1 MCQFKFH
8 FDNKVYT
15 YASEFH
21 SKYKLYLMFANFLC
35 ILRNMNSPSF
45 IIISGFNGKD
55 AVILNRCL
63 SKHYQIVAINESAEV
78 LAVLDSEAVDLLL
91 CNTATKEF
99 DALELLHQARKNH
112 PETIRLLVGQL
123 SHEETKKAINEA
135 AIYQFLSNDWSIS
148 QIELLV
154 NRALE
159 NKELSYR
166 HRHLSR
172 ELKIAEDVLT
182 KHQVKQHSDQND
194 TRFDKLVYC
203 SPSMATLCNLAKK
216 ASSTNLP
223 VLIQGETGTGKELIA
238 RGIHQNSDRNQQPL
252 LVHNCGG
259 MSDELLHSELFGHKR
274 GAFTGAISDRLGLF
288 PAADGGTVFLDEIAD
303 VSPTFQVSLLRFLQ
317 EGEVKPLGS
326 DQVIECNVRIIT
338 ACNQPLNEL
347 ISKGLFRQDLFY
359 RLNGFQLNIPP
370 LRKRSKD
377 IEVLANFLVAKFAVE
392 FNRKIL
398 GISSG
403 VMEKFMLY
411 HWPGNVRELE
421 NEIKRMIAINDGG
434 TFITETSLS
443 PHIAALKTKVNSVNR
458 DLSLNG
464 QTLKQKVEEIEAKI
478 IADALVRQRWNQS
491 KTAAELGLS
500 RVGLANKIKRYE
512 LASEV

>member
-1 MCQFKFH
+1 
-8 FDNKVYT
+8 
-15 YASEFH
+15 
-21 SKYKLYLMFANFLC
+21 
-35 ILRNMNSPSF
+35 MNSTSF

-63 SKHYQIVAINESAEV
+63 SQHYQIIAINEPAEV
-78 LAVLDSEAVDLLL
+78 LSVLDSETIDLLL
-91 CNTATKEF
+91 CNDATEEF
-99 DALELLHQARKNH
+99 DALELLIQARKTH

-123 SHEETKKAINEA
+123 SPEQINKAVNEA
-135 AIYQFLSNDWSIS
+135 AIYQFLSNDWSIN

-166 HRHLSR
+166 HRHLNR
-172 ELKIAEDVLT
+172 ELKIAEDVLN
-182 KHQVKQHSDQND
+182 KLQGQESSEASN
-194 TRFDKLVYC
+194 TRFDKLVYG
-203 SPSMATLCNLAKK
+203 SPSMATLCNLARK
-216 ASSTNLP
+216 AATTNLP

-238 RGIHQNSDRNQQPL
+238 RGIHQNSDRNDQPL

-303 VSPTFQVSLLRFLQ
+303 VSPTFQVSLLRFFQ

-326 DQVIECNVRIIT
+326 DLVIKCDVRIIT
-338 ACNQPLNEL
+338 ACNRPLDEL
-347 ISKGLFRQDLFY
+347 INKDLFRKDLFY

-377 IEVLANFLVAKFAVE
+377 IEVLANFLVAKFATE
-392 FNRKIL
+392 LNRKIL
-398 GISSG
+398 GISPG
-403 VMEKFMLY
+403 VLEKFMLY

-421 NEIKRMIAINDGG
+421 NEIKRMIAISDGG
-434 TFITETSLS
+434 TFITEVNLS
-443 PHIAALKTKVNSVNR
+443 PHIAALKPNVNSVDK

-464 QTLKQKVEEIEAKI
+464 QTLKQKVEEIEARI
-478 IADALVRQRWNQS
+478 IAESLIRQRWNQS

>member
-1 MCQFKFH
+1 MS
-8 FDNKVYT
+8 NT
-15 YASEFH
+15 
-21 SKYKLYLMFANFLC
+21 
-35 ILRNMNSPSF
+35 SF
-45 IIISGFNGKD
+45 IIISGFKGKD
-55 AVILNRCL
+55 SVVLSRCL
-63 SKHYQIVAINESAEV
+63 SKHYQIISINEPSEV
-78 LAVLDSEAVDLLL
+78 LSVLDSETIDLLI
-91 CNTATKEF
+91 CHHVADDF
-99 DALELLHQARKNH
+99 DALELLLQARKTH
-112 PETIRLLVGQL
+112 PETIRLVVGAL
-123 SHEETKKAINEA
+123 NLEEINKAINEA
-135 AIYQFLSNDWSIS
+135 AIYQFLSNDWTIN

-166 HRHLSR
+166 HRHLNR
-172 ELKIAEDVLT
+172 ELKIAEDVLS
-182 KHQVKQHSDQND
+182 KLQKQQPNEENN
-194 TRFDKLVYC
+194 TRFDKLVYG
-203 SPSMATLCNLAKK
+203 SPSMATLCNLARK
-216 ASSTNLP
+216 AATTNLP

-238 RGIHQNSDRNQQPL
+238 RGIHQNSDRNVQPL

-259 MSDELLHSELFGHKR
+259 MSDELLQSELFGHKR

-326 DQVIECNVRIIT
+326 DQVIKCDVRIIT
-338 ACNQPLNEL
+338 ACNQPLDEL

-377 IEVLANFLVAKFAVE
+377 IEVLANYLVTKFAVE
-392 FNRKIL
+392 LNRKIL
-398 GISSG
+398 GISPG

-421 NEIKRMIAINDGG
+421 NEIKRMIAISDGG
-434 TFITETSLS
+434 TFIAEVNLS
-443 PHIAALKTKVNSVNR
+443 PHIASLKIKVNSIDK

-478 IADALVRQRWNQS
+478 IAETLVKQRWNQS

>member
-1 MCQFKFH
+1 MS
-8 FDNKVYT
+8 T
-15 YASEFH
+15 S
-21 SKYKLYLMFANFLC
+21 
-35 ILRNMNSPSF
+35 SF
-45 IIISGFNGKD
+45 IMISGFNGKD
-55 AVILNRCL
+55 AVVLNRCL
-63 SKHYQIVAINESAEV
+63 SKHYQIIAINEPAEV
-78 LAVLDSEAVDLLL
+78 LSVLDIETIDLLL
-91 CNTATKEF
+91 CNHATEDF
-99 DALELLHQARKNH
+99 NSLELLQQARKNH

-123 SHEETKKAINEA
+123 SHEEINKAINEA
-135 AIYQFLSNDWSIS
+135 AIYQFLSSDWSIN

-166 HRHLSR
+166 HRHLNR
-172 ELKIAEDVLT
+172 ELKIAENVLS
-182 KHQVKQHSDQND
+182 KLQGQEPNEENN
-194 TRFDKLVYC
+194 TRFDKLVYG
-203 SPSMATLCNLAKK
+203 SSSMATLCNLARK
-216 ASSTNLP
+216 AATTNLP

-238 RGIHQNSDRNQQPL
+238 RGIHQFSDRNDQPL

-326 DQVIECNVRIIT
+326 DQLITCDVRIIT
-338 ACNQPLNEL
+338 ACNQSLDEL

-370 LRKRSKD
+370 LRKRNKD
-377 IEVLANFLVAKFAVE
+377 IEVLANFLLTKFSIE
-392 FNRKIL
+392 LNRKIL
-398 GISSG
+398 GISPA
-403 VMEKFMLY
+403 VLEKFMLY

-421 NEIKRMIAINDGG
+421 NEIKRMIAISDSG

-443 PHIAALKTKVNSVNR
+443 PHIAKLKGKVNHI
-458 DLSLNG
+458 DKEFELNG
-464 QTLKQKVEEIEAKI
+464 QTLKQKVEEIEATI
-478 IADALVRQRWNQS
+478 IAETLVRQRWNQS

-512 LASEV
+512 LASEA

>member
-1 MCQFKFH
+1 
-8 FDNKVYT
+8 
-15 YASEFH
+15 
-21 SKYKLYLMFANFLC
+21 
-35 ILRNMNSPSF
+35 MNGTSF

-55 AVILNRCL
+55 AVALNRCMG
-63 SKHYQIVAINESAEV
+63 KHYEIIAINESNEV
-78 LAVLDSEAVDLLL
+78 LSLLDNETIDLLL
-91 CNTATKEF
+91 CNHAAEKF
-99 DALELLHQARKNH
+99 DALELLQQARKSH
-112 PETIRLLVGQL
+112 PETVRLLVGQL
-123 SHEETKKAINEA
+123 SDDDINRAINEVA
-135 AIYQFLSNDWSIS
+135 VYQFLSTDWSVT

-159 NKELSYR
+159 NKELGYR
-166 HRHLSR
+166 HRHLNR
-172 ELKIAEDVLT
+172 ELKIAEDVLR
-182 KHQVKQHSDQND
+182 KFQIKEQSEDD
-194 TRFDKLVYC
+194 THFDKLVYC
-203 SPSMATLCNLAKK
+203 SPSMATVCNLAKK

-238 RGIHQNSDRNQQPL
+238 HGIHRNSDRNQQPL

-303 VSPTFQVSLLRFLQ
+303 VSPAFQVSLLRFLQ

-326 DQVIECNVRIIT
+326 DQIIQCDVRIIT
-338 ACNQPLNEL
+338 ACNHPLDDL
-347 ISKGLFRQDLFY
+347 ITKGLFREDLFY
-359 RLNGFQLNIPP
+359 RLNGFQLTIPP
-370 LRKRSKD
+370 LRNRIKD
-377 IEVLANFLVAKFAVE
+377 VEVLANFLVAKFSIE
-392 FNRKIL
+392 LNRKTL
-398 GISSG
+398 GISPA
-403 VMEKFMLY
+403 VLDKFMLY

-421 NEIKRMIAINDGG
+421 NEIKRMIAINDDS
-434 TFITETSLS
+434 TFITEASLS
-443 PHIAALKTKVNSVNR
+443 PHIAELKPNVKSV
-458 DLSLNG
+458 DKGLSLNG

-478 IADALVRQRWNQS
+478 ITETLVRQRWNQS

>member
-1 MCQFKFH
+1 
-8 FDNKVYT
+8 
-15 YASEFH
+15 
-21 SKYKLYLMFANFLC
+21 
-35 ILRNMNSPSF
+35 MNSTSI
-45 IIISGFNGKD
+45 IIISGFKGKD
-55 AVILNRCL
+55 AIILNRCL
-63 SKHYQIVAINESAEV
+63 SKHYQIISINEPAEV
-78 LAVLDSEAVDLLL
+78 LSVLDSESIDLLL
-91 CNTATKEF
+91 CNYATEEF
-99 DALELLHQARKNH
+99 DALNLLLQARKNH
-112 PETIRLLVGQL
+112 PETVRLLVGQL
-123 SHEETKKAINEA
+123 SHEEINKAINEA
-135 AIYQFLSNDWSIS
+135 AIYQFLSNDWSIN
-148 QIELLV
+148 QLELLV

-159 NKELSYR
+159 NKELGYR

-172 ELKIAEDVLT
+172 ELKIAEDILN
-182 KHQVKQHSDQND
+182 KIQVKEPSEASN
-194 TRFDKLVYC
+194 TRFDKLVYG
-203 SPSMATLCNLAKK
+203 SPGMATLCNLARK
-216 ASSTNLP
+216 AATTNLP

-238 RGIHQNSDRNQQPL
+238 RGIHQNSDRNDQPL

-326 DQVIECNVRIIT
+326 DQVIKCDVRIIT
-338 ACNQPLNEL
+338 ACNRSLDEL

-370 LRKRSKD
+370 LRNRSKD
-377 IEVLANFLVAKFAVE
+377 IEVLANFLVAKFAAE
-392 FNRKIL
+392 LNRKIL
-398 GISSG
+398 GISPG
-403 VMEKFMLY
+403 VLEKFMLY

-421 NEIKRMIAINDGG
+421 NELKRMIAISDSG
-434 TFITETSLS
+434 TFITEASLS
-443 PHIAALKTKVNSVNR
+443 AHIAALKTKVNSVDK
-458 DLSLNG
+458 DLNLNG

-478 IADALVRQRWNQS
+478 IADTLVRQRWNQS

-512 LASEV
+512 LALEV

>member
-1 MCQFKFH
+1 
-8 FDNKVYT
+8 
-15 YASEFH
+15 
-21 SKYKLYLMFANFLC
+21 
-35 ILRNMNSPSF
+35 MNSTSF

-63 SKHYQIVAINESAEV
+63 SQHYQIIAINEPTEV
-78 LAVLDSEAVDLLL
+78 LSVLDNESIDLLL
-91 CNTATKEF
+91 CNTATEEF

-112 PETIRLLVGQL
+112 PETVRLLVGQL
-123 SHEETKKAINEA
+123 SHEEMNKAINEA
-135 AIYQFLSNDWSIS
+135 AIYQYLSDDWSIN
-148 QIELLV
+148 QVELLV

-166 HRHLSR
+166 HRHLNR
-172 ELKIAEDVLT
+172 ELKIAENVLS
-182 KHQVKQHSDQND
+182 KLQGQEPSEQNN

-203 SPSMATLCNLAKK
+203 SPSMATLCNLARK
-216 ASSTNLP
+216 AAATNLP

-326 DQVIECNVRIIT
+326 DQVIKCDVRIIT
-338 ACNQPLNEL
+338 ACNQPLDVL

-377 IEVLANFLVAKFAVE
+377 IEILANFLVAKFAAE
-392 FNRKIL
+392 LNRKIL
-398 GISSG
+398 GVAPG
-403 VMEKFMLY
+403 VLEKFTLY

-421 NEIKRMIAINDGG
+421 NEIKRMIAISDGG
-434 TFITETSLS
+434 TFITEASLS
-443 PHIAALKTKVNSVNR
+443 PHIAALKTKLNR
-458 DLSLNG
+458 VENDFNLNG

-478 IADALVRQRWNQS
+478 IAETLVRQRWNQS

>member
-1 MCQFKFH
+1 
-8 FDNKVYT
+8 
-15 YASEFH
+15 
-21 SKYKLYLMFANFLC
+21 
-35 ILRNMNSPSF
+35 MNTPSF

-63 SKHYQIVAINESAEV
+63 SKHYQIIAINDPAEV
-78 LAVLDSEAVDLLL
+78 LSVLDSETIDLLL
-91 CNTATKEF
+91 CNHATEKF
-99 DALELLHQARKNH
+99 NALELLQKARKAH
-112 PETIRLLVGQL
+112 PETIRLLIGQL
-123 SHEETKKAINEA
+123 SNEETNKAINEA
-135 AIYQFLSNDWSIS
+135 AIYQFLSNDWSIN
-148 QIELLV
+148 QVELLV

-166 HRHLSR
+166 HRHLNR
-172 ELKIAEDVLT
+172 ELKIAENVLS
-182 KHQVKQHSDQND
+182 KLQMQKPNEKSN
-194 TRFDKLVYC
+194 TRFDQLVYG

-216 ASSTNLP
+216 ASATHLP

-238 RGIHQNSDRNQQPL
+238 RGIHQNSDRNNQPL

-326 DQVIECNVRIIT
+326 DQLIKCDVRIIT
-338 ACNQPLNEL
+338 ACNQPLDEL
-347 ISKGLFRQDLFY
+347 INKGLFRQDLFY

-370 LRKRSKD
+370 LRKRNTD
-377 IEVLANFLVAKFAVE
+377 IEILANYLLNKFSVE
-392 FNRKIL
+392 LNRKIL
-398 GISSG
+398 GISPG
-403 VMEKFMLY
+403 VLEKFKLY

-421 NEIKRMIAINDGG
+421 NEIKRMIAISDSS
-434 TFITETSLS
+434 TFITEASLS
-443 PHIAALKTKVNSVNR
+443 NHIAILTAKDSKVEKEF
-458 DLSLNG
+458 SLDG
-464 QTLKQKVEEIEAKI
+464 RTLKQKVEEIEAKI
-478 IADALVRQRWNQS
+478 ITETLIRQRWNQS

-512 LASEV
+512 LASGG

>member
-1 MCQFKFH
+1 MSR
-8 FDNKVYT
+8 T
-15 YASEFH
+15 S
-21 SKYKLYLMFANFLC
+21 
-35 ILRNMNSPSF
+35 I

-55 AVILNRCL
+55 TVVLNRCL
-63 SKHYQIVAINESAEV
+63 SKHYQVIAINESVEV
-78 LAVLDSEAVDLLL
+78 LSVLDSETIDLLL
-91 CNTATKEF
+91 CNHAIKVF
-99 DALELLHQARKNH
+99 DALELLQQARINH
-112 PETIRLLVGQL
+112 PGTVRLLVGQL
-123 SHEETKKAINEA
+123 SRDEISRAVNEA
-135 AIYQFLSNDWSIS
+135 AIYQFVSSHWSIN

-159 NKELSYR
+159 NRELGYR

-172 ELKIAEDVLT
+172 ELKIAEDVLS
-182 KHQVKQHSDQND
+182 KLQVREHSEENN
-194 TRFDKLVYC
+194 TSFDKLVYC

-216 ASSTNLP
+216 AATTNLP

-238 RGIHQNSDRNQQPL
+238 RGIHHQSDRKEQPL

-259 MSDELLHSELFGHKR
+259 MSDELLHSELFGHTR

-326 DQVIECNVRIIT
+326 DQLIKCDVRIIT
-338 ACNQPLNEL
+338 ACNQPLDQL
-347 ISKGLFRQDLFY
+347 ISKSLFRQDLFY

-377 IEVLANFLVAKFAVE
+377 IEVLANFLLAKFAVE
-392 FNRKIL
+392 LNRKIL
-398 GISSG
+398 GISHG
-403 VMEKFMLY
+403 VLEKFMLY
-411 HWPGNVRELE
+411 HWPGNIRELE
-421 NEIKRMIAINDGG
+421 NEIKRMIAISDGG
-434 TFITETSLS
+434 TFITEVNLS
-443 PHIAALKTKVNSVNR
+443 PHIAAFKPKVNSVDKN
-458 DLSLNG
+458 LNLNG

-478 IADALVRQRWNQS
+478 IAEVLVRQRWNQS

-512 LASEV
+512 LASEVE